1 MRERLSMITKEH
13 VLEYIKKIPPTPAIL
28 KQTLAAINAGELTK
42 AARIAEEDL
51 ALKAYLKD
59 LVNKP
64 IYGFKNE
71 VSDISQIFGILG
83 INGAQQVLYHY
94 MLTLLT
100 PKQWNLFDL
109 SANNFQDLQ
118 ATLSQ
123 HWKKVLA
130 HLDIDDKEIESAI
143 ALLPASIIVC
153 DALFA
158 TVLEEVQLLRS
169 VKALDYNT
177 ILKRL
182 NGMDLFDICQ
192 LIAKKWEMEPKI
204 GEIVQAASGVK
215 PSDDEMNNLLG
226 KWMHLLLFYELSQPA
241 TAAAGL
247 NDFIDFQI
255 EYVEDINDDFMQTM
269 EIG

>member
-1 MRERLSMITKEH
+1 MITKDD
-13 VLEYIKKIPPTPAIL
+13 VLAYIKKIPPTPAIL
-28 KQTLAAINAGELTK
+28 KQTLTAINAGDLAK
-42 AARIAEEDL
+42 AAKIADEDL
-51 ALKAYLKD
+51 ALKAYLKS

-71 VSDISQIFGILG
+71 VTDTSQIFGILG

-100 PKQWNLFDL
+100 PDKWNLFDL
-109 SANNFQDLQ
+109 SANSFQELQ
-118 ATLSQ
+118 ANLS
-123 HWKKVLA
+123 HLWKKVLS
-130 HLDIDDKEIESAI
+130 HLNIDDKEIESAI

-153 DALFA
+153 DALFGS
-158 TVLEEVQLLRS
+158 VIEEVQLLRS

-182 NGMDLFDICQ
+182 NGMDLFDICH
-192 LIAKKWEMEPKI
+192 LIAKKWEMSPQI
-204 GEIVQAASGVK
+204 GEIVQAASGIK
-215 PSDDEMNNLLG
+215 PSSDEQNNLLG
-226 KWMHLLLFYELSQPA
+226 QWMHLLLFFELSQPA
-241 TAAAGL
+241 TATAGL

-255 EYVEDINDDFMQTM
+255 EYVEAINDDFMQIM